1 MSLVVPPVRCMK
13 GYATQTILV
22 PVFTPVFYAG
32 IYVGVFSVFVSWNAV
47 RGGGIFGRQS
57 DRCHAR
63 DGPIYVR
70 DLILAHALRDPG
82 TTE

>member
-1 MSLVVPPVRCMK
+1 MK

-63 DGPIYVR
+63 DVPIWLRGP
-70 DLILAHALRDPG
+70 ILAHVLRDPG